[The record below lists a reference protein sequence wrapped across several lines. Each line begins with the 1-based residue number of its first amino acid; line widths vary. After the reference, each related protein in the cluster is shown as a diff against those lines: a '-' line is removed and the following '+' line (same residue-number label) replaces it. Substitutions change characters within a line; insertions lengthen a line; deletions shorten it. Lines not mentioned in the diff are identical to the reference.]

1 MAITYNDNHTNTPN
15 GVHLWFGYTFETIKD
30 EYVKVMLN
38 GKTQATTKY
47 SVDSTSSPTRI
58 TFNNTSIDSTVQEP
72 TTANGKIAG
81 APKTGVTVRV
91 FRKTGVTQSDKRVTF
106 HPGSSIRA
114 NDLNNLYEHALFGL
128 QEEQERVIQAEDLGP
143 DSVASSNII
152 DGTIVNADVSDSAAI
167 SGTKIADNSIAH
179 GKISDAILSNL
190 ATTLTSTAT
199 ELNQLDGKSITGTFT
214 PANTNDIPTSS
225 AINSWVINLLNAL
238 GGFVAIADDQ
248 KFPNANPDP
257 SDDAG
262 TVVSIADAQGLVING
277 SGTTT
282 TGRTLGGST
291 VTITG
296 FPSSLYSKTLEAG
309 MGLLVQTTSTL
320 NTYTYHR
327 TIGKESD
334 LIALSDSV
342 NSFNEKYRFGTEDPT
357 SDNDQGDLFYN
368 TSQNLFKVYDD
379 GSWTKTIPTD
389 AQLSNIAVVA
399 GNVTYTDD
407 LGFITDS
414 VSQGTSGSIT
424 TVAESI
430 DDVNRYAEEY
440 KIAASAPSSPS
451 AGDLWYDTSNN
462 VLKFYNG
469 SSFNDI
475 TGADLLD
482 EDNMSSNSATQA
494 PTQQSVKAYVDSLA
508 WLDQS
513 AKTDGSLIYYNNSAS
528 KFKADAAI
536 TTTTIVDG
544 GSF

>member
-1 MAITYNDNHTNTPN
+1 MATTYNDNHTNTPN
-15 GVHLWFGYTFETIKD
+15 GSHLWFGYTFETIKD
-30 EYVKVMLN
+30 ADVSVMLN

-47 SVDSTSSPTRI
+47 TVNSTSNPTRI
-58 TFNNTSIDSTVQEP
+58 TFNNTNIDSTVQE
-72 TTANGKIAG
+72 TTG

-91 FRKTGVTQSDKRVTF
+91 FRDTGVDTPSDKRVTF
-106 HPGSSIRA
+106 QAGSSIRA
-114 NDLNNLYEHALFGL
+114 NDLNKIYEHALFAL
-128 QEEQERVIQAEDLGP
+128 QEEQERIIQAEDIGP
-143 DSVASSNII
+143 NSIASSNII

-167 SGTKIADNSIAH
+167 SGTKLADNSIAH
-179 GKISDAILSNL
+179 GKISDTILSSL
-190 ATTLTSTAT
+190 ATSLTSTTT

-214 PANTNDIPTSS
+214 GGNANDIPTSS
-225 AINSWVINLLNAL
+225 AINTWVINLLQAL

-248 KFPNANPDP
+248 KFPNTNPDP
-257 SDDAG
+257 NDDEG

-296 FPSSLYSKTLEAG
+296 FPASLYSKTLEAG
-309 MGLLVQTTSTL
+309 QGVLVQSTSTL

-327 TIGKESD
+327 VIGKEAD
-334 LIALSDSV
+334 LISLSDSV
-342 NSFNEKYRFGTEDPT
+342 SSFNERYRFGTDDPT
-357 SDNDQGDLFYN
+357 SDNDQGDLFFN

-379 GSWTKTIPTD
+379 GAWIKTIPTD
-389 AQLSNIAVVA
+389 AQLSNIAIVA

-414 VSQGTSGSIT
+414 VSQGTSGSIN

-430 DDVNRYAEEY
+430 DDINRYANEY

-451 AGDLWYDTSNN
+451 EGDLWYDSTNN
-462 VLKFYNG
+462 VLKYHDG
-469 SSFNDI
+469 SSFLPV
-475 TGADLLD
+475 TSTLLD
-482 EDNMSSNSATQA
+482 EDNFASNSATKA

>member
-1 MAITYNDNHTNTPN
+1 MATTYNDNHTNTPN
-15 GVHLWFGYTFETIKD
+15 GSHLWFGYTFETIKD
-30 EYVKVMLN
+30 ADVRVMLN

-47 SVDSTSSPTRI
+47 TVNSTSNPTRI
-58 TFNNTSIDSTVQEP
+58 TFNNTNIDSTVQE
-72 TTANGKIAG
+72 TTG

-91 FRKTGVTQSDKRVTF
+91 FRETGVATPSDKRVTF
-106 HPGSSIRA
+106 QPGSSIRA
-114 NDLNNLYEHALFGL
+114 NDLNKIYEHSLFAL
-128 QEEQERVIQAEDLGP
+128 QEEQERIIQAEDIGP
-143 DSVASSNII
+143 DAIASSNII

-167 SGTKIADNSIAH
+167 SGTKLADNSIAH
-179 GKISDAILSNL
+179 GKISDAILSSL
-190 ATTLTSTAT
+190 ATSLTSTAT
-199 ELNQLDGKSITGTFT
+199 ELNQLDGKSITGTLT

-225 AINSWVINLLNAL
+225 AINAWVINLLNAL

-277 SGTTT
+277 SGSTT

-296 FPSSLYSKTLEAG
+296 FPASLYGKTLEAG
-309 MGLLVQTTSTL
+309 MGVLVQTTSTL

-327 TIGKESD
+327 TIGKEAD

-342 NSFNEKYRFGTEDPT
+342 NSFNERYRFGANDPT
-357 SDNDQGDLFYN
+357 SDNDQGDLFFN

-379 GSWTKTIPTD
+379 GAWIKTVPTD
-389 AQLSNIAVVA
+389 AQLSNIAIVA

-430 DDVNRYAEEY
+430 DDINRYAEEY

-451 AGDLWYDTSNN
+451 EGDLWYDTTNN
-462 VLKFYNG
+462 VLKFYDG
-469 SSFNDI
+469 TSFKS
-475 TGADLLD
+475 TTSGALLD
-482 EDNMSSNSATQA
+482 EDNMATNSATQA
-494 PTQQSVKAYVDSLA
+494 PSQQSVKAYVDSLA

-528 KFKADAAI
+528 KFKADSTI
-536 TTTTIVDG
+536 TTSTIVDG

>member
-1 MAITYNDNHTNTPN
+1 MATTYNDNHTNTPN
-15 GVHLWFGYTFETIKD
+15 GSHLWFGYTFETIKD
-30 EYVKVMLN
+30 ADVSVMLN

-47 SVDSTSSPTRI
+47 TVNSTSNPTRI
-58 TFNNTSIDSTVQEP
+58 TFNNTNIDSTVQE
-72 TTANGKIAG
+72 TTG

-91 FRKTGVTQSDKRVTF
+91 FRDTGVDTPSDKRVTF
-106 HPGSSIRA
+106 QAGSSIRA
-114 NDLNNLYEHALFGL
+114 NDLNKIYEHALFAL
-128 QEEQERVIQAEDLGP
+128 QEEQERIIQAEDIGP
-143 DSVASSNII
+143 NSIASSNII

-167 SGTKIADNSIAH
+167 SGTKLADNSIAH
-179 GKISDAILSNL
+179 GKISDTILSSL
-190 ATTLTSTAT
+190 ATSLTSTTT

-214 PANTNDIPTSS
+214 GGNANDIPTSS
-225 AINSWVINLLNAL
+225 AINTWVINLLQAL

-248 KFPNANPDP
+248 KFPNTNPDP
-257 SDDAG
+257 NDDEG

-296 FPSSLYSKTLEAG
+296 FPASLYSKTLEAG
-309 MGLLVQTTSTL
+309 QGVLVQSTSTL

-327 TIGKESD
+327 IIGKEAD
-334 LIALSDSV
+334 LISLSDSV
-342 NSFNEKYRFGTEDPT
+342 SSFNERYRFGTDDPT
-357 SDNDQGDLFYN
+357 SDNDQGDLFFN

-379 GSWTKTIPTD
+379 GAWIKTIPTD
-389 AQLSNIAVVA
+389 AQLSNIAIVA

-430 DDVNRYAEEY
+430 DDINRYANEY

-451 AGDLWYDTSNN
+451 EGDLWYDSTNN
-462 VLKFYNG
+462 VLKYHDG
-469 SSFNDI
+469 SSFLPV
-475 TGADLLD
+475 TSTLLD
-482 EDNMSSNSATQA
+482 EDNFASNSATKA